1 MLKREVL
8 TTVELKV
15 ETLKIYVRFLL
26 YLYAVASYKN
36 THCRIC
42 EPVLELNFSADQVK
56 RC

>member
-1 MLKREVL
+1 VLKREVL